1 MRKHLIAVLIASS
14 SCAAA
19 SDIDVL
25 RTNTETGFKRV
36 DAFATQVNKR
46 AIMNSKNITEL
57 QIKKVDKTVFEADQ
71 RRQDRALA
79 VETQAR
85 IDGDKRNAAALGSL
99 ETSVNDVAGGVIH
112 VSQSVQDVNQSVQD
126 VNQAVQ
132 GVSQA
137 VQGVSQRVGTESDTR
152 ASSDAALSGRID
164 GKVDTAE
171 YNSRSALREERD
183 SGQDA
188 RTSQNSARIDDTNL
202 ELGSLA
208 RSSNAN
214 FRALRN
220 EVKSNKQRADAGI
233 AGVAAMASI
242 PALRQ
247 YQSFNVGAGVGNRG
261 GQQAVAVGFSA
272 ALSDRATVKV
282 STAYD
287 TKGSFTAAAGVAY
300 GW

>member
-1 MRKHLIAVLIASS
+1 MRKHLIAVLIISS
-14 SCAAA
+14 SGAAA

-25 RTNTETGFKRV
+25 RTNTEAGFKRV
-36 DAFATQVNKR
+36 DDFVNQVDKR
-46 AIMNSKNITEL
+46 GIMNTKNVTEL
-57 QIKKVDKTVFEADQ
+57 QIKKVDKTIFEADQ

-85 IDGDKRNAAALGSL
+85 IAGDKRNAAAIGSL
-99 ETSVNDVAGGVIH
+99 ESSVNDVAGDVTH

-126 VNQAVQ
+126 VNQ
-132 GVSQA
+132 
-137 VQGVSQRVGTESDTR
+137 RVGTESDTR
-152 ASSDAALSGRID
+152 ASSDAVLSGRID
-164 GKVDTAE
+164 GKVDTSE
-171 YNSRSALREERD
+171 YNARSAVQEERD

-287 TKGSFTAAAGVAY
+287 TKGSFTTAAGVAY